1 MLSDYEIVDSNTS
14 FSDIQSVFGVA
25 MQNSV
30 CKCIAEIKI
39 SVTKRSSNNGNFYL
53 SAKISFGMLSTAAF
67 AFEKVNE

>member
-1 MLSDYEIVDSNTS
+1 LLSDNKIVDSNTS
-14 FSDIQSVFGVA
+14 FSDIQSVSDAA
-25 MQNSV
+25 MQNLV
-30 CKCIAEIKI
+30 FKCIAEIKT